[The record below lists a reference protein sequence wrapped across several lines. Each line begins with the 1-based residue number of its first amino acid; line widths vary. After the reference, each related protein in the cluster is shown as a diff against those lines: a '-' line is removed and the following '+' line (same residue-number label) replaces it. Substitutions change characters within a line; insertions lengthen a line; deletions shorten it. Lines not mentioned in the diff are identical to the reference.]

1 MPGCGSLPQMKS
13 VLLKSVLP
21 LFLLLPL
28 TACSRPDISAEQAA
42 RMQALEARITTL
54 ETQVSALK
62 KAQAARPLGAQ
73 ADTSQ
78 QATARA
84 AAQYCATQLASALE
98 EYRQDNARYPAVSAV
113 TLPSA
118 CQGFRVAWTGLE
130 KAHYRF
136 QVSGQSGGVL
146 TSEVR

>member
-1 MPGCGSLPQMKS
+1 MKP
-13 VLLKSVLP
+13 VAP
-21 LFLLLPL
+21 LFLLLTL
-28 TACSRPDISAEQAA
+28 TACSRPEVSAEQAA

-62 KAQAARPLGAQ
+62 EAQAARPLDAQ
-73 ADTSQ
+73 AGTSQ

-84 AAQYCATQLASALE
+84 AALYCAGLLASSLE
-98 EYRQDNARYPAVSAV
+98 EYRQDNARYPGMNAVA
-113 TLPSA
+113 LPSA
-118 CQGFRVAWTGLE
+118 CQGFRVAWTQLE

-146 TSEVR
+146 ASEQR

>member
-1 MPGCGSLPQMKS
+1 M
-13 VLLKSVLP
+13 KSVLP
-21 LFLLLPL
+21 LLLLFML
-28 TACSRPDISAEQAA
+28 TACSRPDASAEQAA
-42 RMQALEARITTL
+42 RMRALEARITAL
-54 ETQVSALK
+54 EAQVSTLK
-62 KAQAARPLGAQ
+62 RVQAARLPDAQ
-73 ADTSQ
+73 ADNSQ

-98 EYRQDNARYPAVSAV
+98 EYRQDNARYPAGSAV

>member
-1 MPGCGSLPQMKS
+1 MKAALTLAL
-13 VLLKSVLP
+13 V
-21 LFLLLPL
+21 FAL
-28 TACSRPDISAEQAA
+28 TACSRPDTSAEQAA

-62 KAQAARPLGAQ
+62 KAQAARPVGVQ

-84 AAQYCATQLASALE
+84 AALYCAGLLASNLE
-98 EYRQDNARYPAVSAV
+98 EYRQDNARYPGMNAVA
-113 TLPSA
+113 LPSA
-118 CQGFRVAWTGLE
+118 CQGFRVAWTQLE
-130 KAHYRF
+130 KSHYRF

-146 TSEVR
+146 ASEQR